1 MIWFKTIWKGGYARM
16 RTLEEEI
23 TLRTEQRKRYFE
35 NPDYRKWSD
44 CVNINHEEYGE
55 LSDCYLFHRYVMGS
69 YFGPLTIDDFERA
82 MNPKL
87 NQMIDLGAVYAYF
100 DERLNDE
107 NNALKQEITF
117 LPLHTKKPIVDYTI
131 QYILQQYREVALKS
145 SYDIV

>member
-1 MIWFKTIWKGGYARM
+1 M

-100 DERLNDE
+100 DERLNDK
-107 NNALKQEITF
+107 NNILKQEITA
-117 LPLHTKKPIVDYTI
+117 LPLHTKKPIAGFTI

>member
-35 NPDYRKWSD
+35 NPDYLKLSD
-44 CVNINHEEYGE
+44 CININHEEYGE

-69 YFGPLTIDDFERA
+69 YFILAIDDFERA

-87 NQMIDLGAVYAYF
+87 NQTIDLEAVYSYF
-100 DERLNDE
+100 DERLNDK
-107 NNALKQEITF
+107 NNILKQEITAV
-117 LPLHTKKPIVDYTI
+117 PLHTKKPIAGFTI